1 MKHRLAI
8 GTLTVAT
15 ALFLCAALPAGAQY
29 ANQFVPARLLHQG
42 TTTHSIVGSG
52 TTVVQVQV
60 NADGTHKAIKVIHS
74 TNPGNDAAAM
84 DIAQNSVYHPAHR
97 GSTAVTSF
105 YDFTLK
111 FNGKSVA
118 NAASEEQSAGGQSGG
133 GGTSVANQRQAE
145 SLAVQAVKTAEND
158 PTQAMA
164 LAQKAMSLDPST
176 DSRYALGTAQL
187 ANKQYSDAIATL
199 KEVHAAAFADPK
211 TPTNAKVAIDSS
223 LLSAYVQSNDTQDAQ
238 VIAAEVKQL
247 DPSSTMP
254 GRVLGNSL
262 LKAGVDAANA
272 KNYDEALKYFDQ
284 AAAQGDPEIAV
295 TANTQAAFLIAK
307 MDKPDFK
314 RMQAY
319 ADKALALKPDDA
331 VANFAEGIA
340 LTGQWAQSRDD
351 ATKKKAADALTKAD
365 QQAKAEGND
374 ALSIQ
379 IETFIKQNLNSA
391 PASQSGSS

>member
-1 MKHRLAI
+1 MKHRLAV

-15 ALFLCAALPAGAQY
+15 ALILSAALPAGAQY
-29 ANQFVPARLLHQG
+29 ANQFTPAKLVHQG

-74 TNPGNDAAAM
+74 TNAGNDAAAM

-97 GSTAVTSF
+97 GTTPITSF

-111 FNGKSVA
+111 FSGKSVV
-118 NAASEEQSAGGQSGG
+118 NAATEEQGAGSQPAA
-133 GGTSVANQRQAE
+133 GTSVANQRQAE
-145 SLAVQAVKTAEND
+145 SLAVQAVKEAEND

-176 DSRYALGTAQL
+176 DSKYALGTAQL

-199 KEVHAAAFADPK
+199 REVHTAAFADPK

-223 LLSAYVQSNDTQDAQ
+223 LLSAYVQSNDTQNAQ
-238 VIAAEVKQL
+238 VIAAEIKQL
-247 DPSSTMP
+247 DPSSTLP

-284 AAAQGDPEIAV
+284 AAAQGDPTIAV

-307 MDKPDFK
+307 MDKPDYK

-331 VANFAEGIA
+331 AANFAEGIA

-351 ATKKKAADALTKAD
+351 ATKKKATDALTKAD

-391 PASQSGSS
+391 PASQPGNS

>member
-1 MKHRLAI
+1 MKLRFAI

-15 ALFLCAALPAGAQY
+15 AAILGHALPAGAQY
-29 ANQFVPARLLHQG
+29 ANQFVPAKLVAQG
-42 TTTHSIVGSG
+42 KTTHSIAGSG

-60 NADGTHKAIKVIHS
+60 NADGSHKAIKVIHS

-84 DIAQNSVYHPAHR
+84 DIAQNSTYHPAHR
-97 GSTAVTSF
+97 GSTPVTSF

-118 NAASEEQSAGGQSGG
+118 SAVSEEQSAGGGS
-133 GGTSVANQRQAE
+133 GGTSVANQNQAA
-145 SLAVQAVKTAEND
+145 SLAVQAVKMADDN
-158 PTQAMA
+158 PTQALE
-164 LAQKAMSLDPST
+164 LAQKAMSLDPNTNSK
-176 DSRYALGTAQL
+176 YALGRAQL

-211 TPTNAKVAIDSS
+211 MPTNAKVAIDTS
-223 LLSAYVQSNDTQDAQ
+223 LMTAYFENNDSQDAQ
-238 VIAAEVKQL
+238 AMAAEIKQL
-247 DPSSTMP
+247 DPTSTLP

-262 LKAGVDAANA
+262 INAGVTAGQA
-272 KNYDEALKYFDQ
+272 KNYDEAFKDFDQ
-284 AAAQGDPEIAV
+284 AAAQGDQQVAV
-295 TANTQAAFLIAK
+295 TAYTQAALLVSK
-307 MDKPDFK
+307 MDKPDYK

-331 VANFAEGIA
+331 MANFAEGIA
-340 LTGQWAQSRDD
+340 LTGQWASSHDD
-351 ATKKKAADALTKAD
+351 ATKKKALDSLTKAD
-365 QQAKAEGND
+365 QAAKAEGNI
-374 ALSIQ
+374 ALSLQ